1 MKRYFKYLLA
11 LVCLIAIILLIS
23 RCLGQ
28 PSPTPPTPTPTAQPT
43 SEMSGEA
50 TALDA
55 VDHRQGKD
63 LNPAR
68 LADGLVPPTNR
79 WFSGMVFGPES
90 LPVFP
95 LPLSFQLKTTGFD
108 FGLPDVQS
116 TEKTLFGGHRPE
128 VSVTLPGIDG
138 WHVVAYDTVTVVAEA
153 RDASGPVGRVTL
165 AQGSPQVTFTASRSV
180 SLETSPL
187 PDHFALNP
195 DPGSG
200 ASQLQLTEGQTA
212 TWTAVPDGMSKADLL
227 DKIHPVTSSETSWQV
242 GDEKVSTTIEWHT
255 SDGAP
260 ALVAIMPHQSAGTTQ
275 ECNLGTYKSVYGT
288 LQLCLSPS
296 VTWSVPKQPA
306 PATYALEGLDD
317 TARTNLVTHLE
328 TDVQNLAAYPAD
340 TYFAGKA
347 LARDA
352 QLMHLAKTLGRDDL
366 ADVVRNRLV
375 PELKTWLNPAG
386 CADSKA
392 DRCFFYD
399 QTNHGMVGLV
409 STFGSDEFN
418 DHHFHYGY
426 FLHAAA
432 LVAMDDPA
440 LLPEL
445 SPVATLLASDIAR
458 PAASENFPAMRV
470 YDVYASHSWASGT
483 SPFADANNQESTSE
497 AVAAWMGLRLWAEA
511 SGDQALADQATWMQS
526 GEADAALKYWLNFNV
541 DDPLYAP
548 LDHSY
553 LPLNFGGKR
562 DFATWF
568 SPDPE
573 AGLAIQV
580 LPVTP
585 ASTYLGVDRS
595 RVATNVDEALTA
607 DTFNRTYGDLLL
619 AYWAMSG
626 PDARKQAI
634 DLAETVPIDDGFSR
648 SLLLAWLYAL
658 KE

>member
-1 MKRYFKYLLA
+1 MRRFLRLVLA
-11 LVCLIAIILLIS
+11 FVCLV
-23 RCLGQ
+23 
-28 PSPTPPTPTPTAQPT
+28 
-43 SEMSGEA
+43 A
-50 TALDA
+50 TALLPGSTTRPSPEPPSPPSELPGEAAALEA
-55 VDHRQGKD
+55 VAQRQGKD
-63 LNPAR
+63 LNPVR
-68 LADGLVPPTNR
+68 LAEGLVPPTNR
-79 WFSGMVFGPES
+79 WFSGMVFGPEP
-90 LPVFP
+90 LPVYP
-95 LPLSFQLKTTGFD
+95 LPLSFQLKGTGFD
-108 FGLPDVQS
+108 FGLPEVKS

-128 VSVTLPGIDG
+128 VSITLPGVEG
-138 WHVVAYDTVTVVAEA
+138 WQVVAYDTVTVVAEA

-165 AQGSPQVTFTASRSV
+165 AQGSPQITFTASRSV
-180 SLETSPL
+180 TLETSPL
-187 PDHFALNP
+187 PDRFALTP

-200 ASQLQLTEGQTA
+200 ASQLQLAEGQAA
-212 TWTAVPDGMSKADLL
+212 TWAAVPDGMSKTDLL
-227 DKIHPVTSSETSWQV
+227 DKIHPVASSEASWQV
-242 GDEKVSTTIEWHT
+242 GDEKVSTTIEWRT
-255 SDGAP
+255 TDGAP
-260 ALVAIMPHQSAGTTQ
+260 TLVATMPHQADTTQ
-275 ECNLGTYKSVYGT
+275 ECQLGTYESVYGK
-288 LQLCLSPS
+288 LRLCLTSS
-296 VTWSVPKQPA
+296 VTWNTPKQSA
-306 PATYALEGLDD
+306 PATYDLSGLDE
-317 TARTNLVTHLE
+317 TARTKLITRLE
-328 TDVQNLAAYPAD
+328 ADVQGLPAYPAD

-347 LARDA
+347 MARDA

-366 ADVVRNRLV
+366 ATKVRNRLV

-386 CADSKA
+386 CAGLKA

-399 QTNHGMVGLV
+399 RTNHGMVGLV

-432 LVAMDDPA
+432 LAAMDDPG

-458 PAASENFPAMRV
+458 PTASGNFPAMRV

-497 AVAAWMGLRLWAEA
+497 AVAAWVGLRLWAET
-511 SGDQALADQATWMQS
+511 SGDQALADQAAWMQS
-526 GEADAALKYWLNFNV
+526 SEADAALKYWLNFNV

-548 LDHSY
+548 LEYSY

-580 LPVTP
+580 LPITP
-585 ASTYLGVDRS
+585 ASTYLGVDRA
-595 RVATNVDEALTA
+595 RVATNVDKALTA
-607 DTFNRTYGDLLL
+607 GTFNRTYGDLLL
-619 AYWAMSG
+619 AYWALSG
-626 PDARKQAI
+626 PEARKQAI
-634 DLAETVPIDDGFSR
+634 ELADTVPIDDGFSR

>member
-1 MKRYFKYLLA
+1 MKRYSKYLLA
-11 LVCLIAIILLIS
+11 LICLIAIILLIS
-23 RCLGQ
+23 RCLGE
-28 PSPTPPTPTPTAQPT
+28 PPPTPPTPTGKPT
-43 SEMSGEA
+43 SEFPGEA
-50 TALDA
+50 TALSV
-55 VDHRQGKD
+55 VDQRQGKD
-63 LNPAR
+63 LNPSR
-68 LADGLVPPTNR
+68 LAEGLVPPTNR

-90 LPVFP
+90 LPVYP
-95 LPLSFQLKTTGFD
+95 LPLSFLLKPTGFD
-108 FGLPDVQS
+108 FGIPDVKS

-128 VSVTLPGIDG
+128 VSITLPGIEG
-138 WHVVAYDTVTVVAEA
+138 WQVVAYDTVTVVAEA
-153 RDASGPVGRVTL
+153 RDATGPMGRVTL
-165 AQGSPQVTFTASRSV
+165 AQGSPQITFTASRTV
-180 SLETSPL
+180 TLETSPL
-187 PDHFALNP
+187 PDHFALTP
-195 DPGSG
+195 DPG

-212 TWTAVPDGMSKADLL
+212 TWAAVPEGMSKADLL
-227 DKIHPVTSSETSWQV
+227 DKIHPVTSSEVSWQV
-242 GDEKVSTTIEWHT
+242 SDEKVSTTIGWHT
-255 SDGAP
+255 ADGAP
-260 ALVAIMPHQSAGTTQ
+260 TLVAAMPHQTADTAQ
-275 ECNLGTYKSVYGT
+275 ECQLGTYKSVYGT
-288 LQLCLSPS
+288 LQLCLTSS
-296 VTWSVPKQPA
+296 VTWNTPKQPA
-306 PATYALEGLDD
+306 PATYDLRGLDE
-317 TARTNLVTHLE
+317 TARTKLITHLE
-328 TDVQNLAAYPAD
+328 TDVKGLPAYPAD

-366 ADVVRNRLV
+366 ATKIRNRLV
-375 PELKTWLNPAG
+375 PELKTWLNPEG
-386 CADSKA
+386 CAGWKT

-399 QTNHGMVGLV
+399 QTNHGMSGLV

-432 LVAMDDPA
+432 LVAMDDPS

-458 PAASENFPAMRV
+458 PMGSENFPAMRV

-497 AVAAWMGLRLWAEA
+497 AVAAWMGLRLWAET

-526 GEADAALKYWLNFNV
+526 SEADAALKYWLNFNV

-568 SPDPE
+568 SADPE

-585 ASTYLGVDRS
+585 ASTYLGVDRT

-619 AYWAMSG
+619 AYWALSG

>member
-1 MKRYFKYLLA
+1 MRRFLRLSLA
-11 LVCLIAIILLIS
+11 TVCLVATALLPS
-23 RCLGQ
+23 STTG
-28 PSPTPPTPTPTAQPT
+28 PSPEPPSPP
-43 SEMSGEA
+43 SELPGEVA
-50 TALDA
+50 ALDA
-55 VDHRQGKD
+55 VAQRQGKN
-63 LNPAR
+63 LNPTR
-68 LADGLVPPTNR
+68 LAEGLVPPTNR
-79 WFSGMVFGPES
+79 WFSGMVFGPEP
-90 LPVFP
+90 LPVYP
-95 LPLSFQLKTTGFD
+95 LPLSFQLKATGFD
-108 FGLPDVQS
+108 FGLPEVRS

-128 VSVTLPGIDG
+128 VSVTLPGLEG
-138 WHVVAYDTVTVVAEA
+138 WQVVAYDTVTVVAEA
-153 RDASGPVGRVTL
+153 RDASGPIGRVTL

-180 SLETSPL
+180 TLETSPL
-187 PDHFALNP
+187 PDHFALTP

-200 ASQLQLTEGQTA
+200 VSQLRLQEGQAA
-212 TWTAVPDGMSKADLL
+212 TWAAVPDGMSKADLL
-227 DKIHPVTSSETSWQV
+227 DKIRPVTSSEASWQV
-242 GDEKVSTTIEWHT
+242 GDEKVSTTIGWHT
-255 SDGAP
+255 TDGAP
-260 ALVAIMPHQSAGTTQ
+260 TLVATMPHQAADTTQ
-275 ECNLGTYKSVYGT
+275 DCQLGTYESVYGK
-288 LQLCLSPS
+288 LRLCLTSS
-296 VTWSVPKQPA
+296 VTWNTPKQPA
-306 PATYALEGLDD
+306 PATYDVGGLDEA
-317 TARTNLVTHLE
+317 ARTKLITRLE
-328 TDVQNLAAYPAD
+328 ADIQGLPAYPAD

-366 ADVVRNRLV
+366 AAAVRNRLV
-375 PELKTWLNPAG
+375 PELRTWLNPAG
-386 CADSKA
+386 CTGLKT

-432 LVAMDDPA
+432 LAAMDDPG

-458 PAASENFPAMRV
+458 PAASDNFPAMRV

-497 AVAAWMGLRLWAEA
+497 AVAAWMGLRLWAGV
-511 SGDQALADQATWMQS
+511 SGDQALADQAAWMQS
-526 GEADAALKYWLNFNV
+526 SEADAALKYWLNFNV

-568 SPDPE
+568 SADPE

-585 ASTYLGVDRS
+585 ASTYLGVDRA
-595 RVATNVDEALTA
+595 RVAANVGEALTA

-619 AYWAMSG
+619 AYWALSG
-626 PDARKQAI
+626 PQAREQAI
-634 DLAETVPIDDGFSR
+634 GLAETVPIDDGFSR